1 MKKFILTMLLALTSV
16 FSVNAQTQSN
26 YTQQVDRQVNYAG
39 SSKFTDNVSVGVVGG
54 VETNLNQWNWP
65 HGAVAGIVINKEIT
79 PVFGVT
85 LEGTTGIN
93 NITNWNNGYRTS
105 CSNAFD
111 TWSVMLAGRVNLTNA
126 IWKYNG
132 KPRKFEVETNTG
144 IGYGNMHH
152 AYHIDYLWNDPE
164 HLANHYMCK
173 LGLNLNYN
181 ITDAWTIA
189 LRPAVIYAISEY
201 NGANFDTRTS
211 VAQLTAGIV
220 YHFKTSNG
228 TRSFNK
234 AKLYDKAEVDML
246 NGKIN
251 TLQKSLND
259 ANATIEVMHDS
270 LTKANTLIKTKEITK
285 MVYPKVQFKKGTAK
299 IESTSMANIYDIADA
314 LKDVDGTIK
323 VTGYASTE
331 GSTRYNKELS
341 LKRAVAV
348 KNALIKAGVD
358 ASKIKTIGAGP
369 VNKFSPDNLDLNRIV
384 TTEK

>member
-1 MKKFILTMLLALTSV
+1 MKKFILTMLLALTAV

-26 YTQQVDRQVNYAG
+26 YSG

-65 HGAVAGIVINKEIT
+65 QGAVAGIVINKEIT

-85 LEGTTGIN
+85 LEGNTNINGLSNWSKPVTHFHCANTFDGIS
-93 NITNWNNGYRTS
+93 TYLT
-105 CSNAFD
+105 
-111 TWSVMLAGRVNLTNA
+111 GRVNLTNA

-132 KPRKFEVETNTG
+132 KPRKFEVEANAG
-144 IGYGNMHH
+144 PGYGFLLHEKYN
-152 AYHIDYLWNDPE
+152 AL
-164 HLANHYMCK
+164 LVKA
-173 LGLNLNYN
+173 GLNLNYN
-181 ITDAWTIA
+181 VTDAWTIA
-189 LRPAVIYAISEY
+189 LRPAVVYDLSGTGSFNTESAI
-201 NGANFDTRTS
+201 GQ
-211 VAQLTAGIV
+211 VTAGIV

-234 AKLYDKAEVDML
+234 AKLYNQAEVDML

-251 TLQKSLND
+251 ALQKSLND

-270 LTKANTLIKTKEITK
+270 LTKTNTLIETNEVTK

>member
-1 MKKFILTMLLALTSV
+1 MKKFILTMLLALTAV

-26 YTQQVDRQVNYAG
+26 YAG
-39 SSKFTDNVSVGVVGG
+39 SSKFMDNVSVGVVGG

-85 LEGTTGIN
+85 LEGNTNINGLSNWSKPVTHFHCANTFDGIS
-93 NITNWNNGYRTS
+93 TYLT
-105 CSNAFD
+105 
-111 TWSVMLAGRVNLTNA
+111 GRVNLTNA

-132 KPRKFEVETNTG
+132 KPRKFEVEVNAG
-144 IGYGNMHH
+144 PGYGFLLHEKYN
-152 AYHIDYLWNDPE
+152 AL
-164 HLANHYMCK
+164 LVKA
-173 LGLNLNYN
+173 GLNLNYN
-181 ITDAWTIA
+181 VTDAWTVA
-189 LRPAVIYAISEY
+189 LRPAVVYDLSGTGSFNTERAI
-201 NGANFDTRTS
+201 GQ
-211 VAQLTAGIV
+211 VTASIV

-234 AKLYDKAEVDML
+234 AKLYDQAEVDML

-251 TLQKSLND
+251 TLQKNLND

-358 ASKIKTIGAGP
+358 GSKIKTIGAGP